1 MPELN
6 RISISLLD
14 SYHYKAFAIAI
25 HRVLATDLALETY
38 SQIIDGL
45 PLSKV
50 AWDRYSGRLDRRHP
64 ISLHTKLCTE
74 AFEVAK
80 SMRDQLDMR
89 VFSFEPKVS
98 IQNQLTPSDLK
109 VNRPIQLLQLFQS
122 ATPRSR
128 RFQLR
133 LLELVAVTLHQIAI
147 YLFQNGPRL
156 HDRHCSY
163 SQDPENNSHIDAITS
178 WKPPPSRWPGKEPW
192 PTLFAHPAFTAHEQ
206 YPAGVA
212 DMVGYW
218 AEDRI
223 LGGVAL
229 FDRSKTW
236 DDEIEEPNVY
246 FQSSRPKR
254 TYQIYQLTDKQQ
266 QELLRFLSLRLDH
279 DSSSR
284 RGDEEDNFCPL
295 PISFSHGEN
304 DNLVDPEFAVVRS
317 KIYRDPWERPPP
329 RPYQQFIRERDVV
342 IGQAEEEL
350 KRLRRLGL

>member
-1 MPELN
+1 MSELT
-6 RISISLLD
+6 RISINLLD
-14 SYHYKAFAIAI
+14 SYHYQAFATAI

-80 SMRDQLDMR
+80 SMRDQLDVR
-89 VFSFEPKVS
+89 SFSFDPK
-98 IQNQLTPSDLK
+98 
-109 VNRPIQLLQLFQS
+109 LLQLFQS
-122 ATPRSR
+122 STPRSR

-133 LLELVAVTLHQIAI
+133 LLELVAVTLHQIAL

-163 SQDPENNSHIDAITS
+163 SQYPENNSQIDAITS
-178 WKPPPSRWPGKEPW
+178 WKPPPSKWPGKEPW

-236 DDEIEEPNVY
+236 DNEIEEPNVY

-254 TYQIYQLTDKQQ
+254 AYQIYQLTDKQQ
-266 QELLRFLSLRLDH
+266 QELLRFLSLELNH
-279 DSSSR
+279 GSSTR

-295 PISFSHGEN
+295 PILFSRGEN
-304 DNLVDPEFAVVRS
+304 ENLVDPEFAVVRS
-317 KIYRDPWERPPP
+317 KIYRNPWERPPP